1 LHAHRRAAART
12 AEACVDA
19 SWWLLVPILLR
30 LFNTT
35 RTTSGTPSTGA
46 AISDLDYTE
55 SHGQFRDTRV
65 LDSTRRSY
73 GSIGRVS
80 TTPLFT
86 QHWGAQSDMFQK
98 KFWTDL
104 PKKERFTWVAMGAC
118 ASKEPTAAGPADVR
132 LDPEPPARA
141 ESPPHLNVEWPPGTA
156 STCKQHQHT
165 SEMLASAAPVAAKG
179 DARCTSATLPSL
191 NSAADEV
198 ETRAPATAQSPI
210 SDDDAGASPPLPLL
224 DPAADVDTLAIA
236 SPSATADDDPCTTN
250 AAMRSLDPAAAEVE
264 TLASRDTMTTPTKR
278 SSSGNQSQSEAISGN
293 QWQSVAIS
301 TKRSSSQFASQR
313 VSLATAQI
321 PILATGTR
329 DSQPTP
335 PMRTKCYSK
344 SAADWA
350 AARAQTPTPEMKLVI
365 ETVPAASPHTPPAA
379 AAKPLPRHP
388 SIVATR
394 APPVSSPAAGSVW
407 NEFLEASEM
416 QPAMAAIAALRAHF
430 EISERIRG
438 LEAFEALITRAE
450 TTMPARV
457 KEMMRALVRQLM
469 ASDGL

>member
-1 LHAHRRAAART
+1 
-12 AEACVDA
+12 
-19 SWWLLVPILLR
+19 
-30 LFNTT
+30 
-35 RTTSGTPSTGA
+35 
-46 AISDLDYTE
+46 
-55 SHGQFRDTRV
+55 
-65 LDSTRRSY
+65 
-73 GSIGRVS
+73 
-80 TTPLFT
+80 
-86 QHWGAQSDMFQK
+86 
-98 KFWTDL
+98 
-104 PKKERFTWVAMGAC
+104 MGAC
-118 ASKEPTAAGPADVR
+118 ASKEPTDASPVDVR

-165 SEMLASAAPVAAKG
+165 SEMLASAAPVAAEG

-198 ETRAPATAQSPI
+198 ETRATATAQSPI
-210 SDDDAGASPPLPLL
+210 SVAGADDDAGASPPLPLL

-250 AAMRSLDPAAAEVE
+250 AATPSLDSAAAEVE

-278 SSSGNQSQSEAISGN
+278 SSSGNQSQSEAISGH

-394 APPVSSPAAGSVW
+394 APPVSSPAARSVW

-438 LEAFEALITRAE
+438 LEVIEALITRAE

-469 ASDGL
+469 ATNGL

>member
-1 LHAHRRAAART
+1 M
-12 AEACVDA
+12 
-19 SWWLLVPILLR
+19 
-30 LFNTT
+30 
-35 RTTSGTPSTGA
+35 GT
-46 AISDLDYTE
+46 
-55 SHGQFRDTRV
+55 
-65 LDSTRRSY
+65 
-73 GSIGRVS
+73 
-80 TTPLFT
+80 
-86 QHWGAQSDMFQK
+86 
-98 KFWTDL
+98 
-104 PKKERFTWVAMGAC
+104 C

-165 SEMLASAAPVAAKG
+165 SEMLASAAPVAAEG

-198 ETRAPATAQSPI
+198 ETRAIETAQSPI
-210 SDDDAGASPPLPLL
+210 SVAGADDDAGASSPLPLL
-224 DPAADVDTLAIA
+224 DPAAEVDVLAIA

-250 AAMRSLDPAAAEVE
+250 AAMPSLDPAAAEGE

-278 SSSGNQSQSEAISGN
+278 SSS
-293 QWQSVAIS
+293 
-301 TKRSSSQFASQR
+301 QFASPR

-321 PILATGTR
+321 PILATGIR

-407 NEFLEASEM
+407 NEFLESSEM
-416 QPAMAAIAALRAHF
+416 QPAVAAIAAVRAHF
-430 EISERIRG
+430 EISERSRG
-438 LEAFEALITRAE
+438 LDAFEALITRAE

>member
-1 LHAHRRAAART
+1 
-12 AEACVDA
+12 
-19 SWWLLVPILLR
+19 
-30 LFNTT
+30 
-35 RTTSGTPSTGA
+35 
-46 AISDLDYTE
+46 
-55 SHGQFRDTRV
+55 V
-65 LDSTRRSY
+65 LC
-73 GSIGRVS
+73 
-80 TTPLFT
+80 
-86 QHWGAQSDMFQK
+86 K
-98 KFWTDL
+98 
-104 PKKERFTWVAMGAC
+104 MGAC

-250 AAMRSLDPAAAEVE
+250 AATPSLDSAAAEVE

-301 TKRSSSQFASQR
+301 TKRSSSGNQSQSEAISGHQWQSVAISTKRSSSQFASPR
-313 VSLATAQI
+313 VSLATAQV
-321 PILATGTR
+321 PILATGIR

-394 APPVSSPAAGSVW
+394 APPVSSPAAGSVSSPAAGSVSSPAAGNVW

-438 LEAFEALITRAE
+438 LEVIEALITRAE
-450 TTMPARV
+450 TSMPARV

>member
-1 LHAHRRAAART
+1 
-12 AEACVDA
+12 
-19 SWWLLVPILLR
+19 
-30 LFNTT
+30 
-35 RTTSGTPSTGA
+35 
-46 AISDLDYTE
+46 
-55 SHGQFRDTRV
+55 
-65 LDSTRRSY
+65 
-73 GSIGRVS
+73 
-80 TTPLFT
+80 
-86 QHWGAQSDMFQK
+86 
-98 KFWTDL
+98 
-104 PKKERFTWVAMGAC
+104 MGAC
-118 ASKEPTAAGPADVR
+118 ASKEPTDASPVDVR

-210 SDDDAGASPPLPLL
+210 SVAGADDDAGASPPLPLL
-224 DPAADVDTLAIA
+224 DPAAEVDTLAIA

-250 AAMRSLDPAAAEVE
+250 AAMPSLDPAAAEGE

-278 SSSGNQSQSEAISGN
+278 SSSGNQSQSEAIRGNQWQSVAISTKRSSSGN
-293 QWQSVAIS
+293 QSQSEAISGHQWQSVAIS
-301 TKRSSSQFASQR
+301 TKRSSSQFASPR
-313 VSLATAQI
+313 VSLATAQV

-379 AAKPLPRHP
+379 AAKPLPHHP

-394 APPVSSPAAGSVW
+394 APPVSSPAAGSVWNAPPVSSPAAGSVSSPAAGSVSSPAAGSVW

-430 EISERIRG
+430 EISDRIRG
-438 LEAFEALITRAE
+438 LEVIEALITRAE

>member
-1 LHAHRRAAART
+1 M
-12 AEACVDA
+12 
-19 SWWLLVPILLR
+19 
-30 LFNTT
+30 
-35 RTTSGTPSTGA
+35 
-46 AISDLDYTE
+46 
-55 SHGQFRDTRV
+55 
-65 LDSTRRSY
+65 LDSTRRP
-73 GSIGRVS
+73 GQHD
-80 TTPLFT
+80 TTIHPTLGDSVLHEP
-86 QHWGAQSDMFQK
+86 QNVE
-98 KFWTDL
+98 DL
-104 PKKERFTWVAMGAC
+104 PKKGCLDAGCGFDLMGTC

-165 SEMLASAAPVAAKG
+165 SEMLASAAPVAAEG

-198 ETRAPATAQSPI
+198 ETRAIETAQSPI
-210 SDDDAGASPPLPLL
+210 SVAGADDDAGASSPLPLL
-224 DPAADVDTLAIA
+224 DPAAEVDTLAIA

-250 AAMRSLDPAAAEVE
+250 DAMPSLDPAAAEGE

-278 SSSGNQSQSEAISGN
+278 SSS
-293 QWQSVAIS
+293 
-301 TKRSSSQFASQR
+301 QFARQR
-313 VSLATAQI
+313 VSLVTAQV
-321 PILATGTR
+321 PILATGIR

>member
-1 LHAHRRAAART
+1 
-12 AEACVDA
+12 
-19 SWWLLVPILLR
+19 
-30 LFNTT
+30 
-35 RTTSGTPSTGA
+35 
-46 AISDLDYTE
+46 
-55 SHGQFRDTRV
+55 
-65 LDSTRRSY
+65 
-73 GSIGRVS
+73 
-80 TTPLFT
+80 
-86 QHWGAQSDMFQK
+86 
-98 KFWTDL
+98 
-104 PKKERFTWVAMGAC
+104 MGAC

-250 AAMRSLDPAAAEVE
+250 AATPSLDSAAAEVE

-278 SSSGNQSQSEAISGN
+278 SSS
-293 QWQSVAIS
+293 
-301 TKRSSSQFASQR
+301 QFASPR
-313 VSLATAQI
+313 VSLATAQV

-438 LEAFEALITRAE
+438 LEVIEALITRAE